1 MTAPASLKPIIS
13 SLPEKPGVYKYFDK
27 EGVIIYV
34 GKAKSL
40 KKRVSSYF
48 TKNHHDNF
56 KTALLVSKI
65 QHIDYTVVD
74 TEMDALLLEN
84 SLIKEFQPKY
94 NIALKDDKSYPYIK
108 ISKDRFPKVF
118 AMFNPVRD
126 GSEYFGPYPNKKIM
140 YTVLELIKKLY
151 PVRSCSLNL
160 TPANI
165 AAFKFKICLE
175 YQIGNCKGPCEA
187 YQTEEEYNEGI
198 RQIRHILK
206 GNLHE
211 VKEHLKMLMME
222 ASRKLAFEE
231 AQKYKEKLDSL
242 VNYQHRSTIV
252 SPVLGDLEVYSISS
266 TDKISFVNFLRV
278 THGMIVISRNV
289 EIRKKMNETDDEILV
304 HVMGEMRN
312 HYGDDVKEIVLPFNL
327 DWPDKTVEITIP
339 KAGDKKKLIDLSMK
353 NTILYKQEK
362 LTQYEK
368 LNPSVRVDRL
378 LEQMKNDLRLTEMPR
393 HIECFDNSNFQGT
406 YPVSACVVFKD
417 GKPSKSD
424 YRHFN
429 VKTVE
434 GPNDFDTMKEVIT
447 RRYSR
452 LVDENQPLPQL
463 IVVDGGKGQL
473 SSAVEALKA
482 IGVYGKLAI
491 VGIAKRLEEIYY
503 PEDPLPLYID
513 KKSETLKVIQHMRD
527 EAHRFGITHHRSR
540 RDKGTLKTSLTDI
553 PGIGP
558 EKARLLLKEFKSIT
572 RIKTASVETLSPV
585 IGKAKAELVYNYY
598 QSEKGDSNDG

>member
-1 MTAPASLKPIIS
+1 MTPPDLKPIVN

-48 TKNHHDNF
+48 TKKHHDNF
-56 KTALLVSKI
+56 KTSVLVSKI
-65 QHIDYTVVD
+65 VHLEYTVVD

-108 ISKDRFPKVF
+108 VTKERFPRVF
-118 AMFNPVRD
+118 SMFNPVRD
-126 GSEYFGPYPNKKIM
+126 GSEYFGPYANKKVM

-151 PVRSCSLNL
+151 PVRNCTYNL
-160 TPANI
+160 SQANI
-165 AAFKFKICLE
+165 DAFKFKVCLE

-187 YQTEEEYNEGI
+187 YQTEDAYNEGI
-198 RQIRHILK
+198 KQIRHILK
-206 GNLHE
+206 GNLQE
-211 VKEHLKMLMME
+211 VKEHLKMFMMD
-222 ASRKLAFEE
+222 ASRRLAFEE
-231 AQKYKEKLDSL
+231 AQDFKNKLDSL
-242 VNYQHRSTIV
+242 VTYQSRSTVV
-252 SPVLGDLEVYSISS
+252 SPVLGDLEVYSTSS

-278 THGMIVISRNV
+278 SHGIIVISRNV
-289 EIRKKMNETDDEILV
+289 EIRKKMDETDEEILV
-304 HVMGEMRN
+304 HVMGEMRK
-312 HYGDDVKEIVLPFNL
+312 HYGDDVKEIVLPIQL
-327 DWPDKTVEITIP
+327 DWPDSRITITVP
-339 KAGDKKKLIDLSMK
+339 KAGDKKKLIDLSLK
-353 NTILYKQEK
+353 NAMLYKQEK

-378 LEQMKNDLRLTEMPR
+378 LEQMKNDLHLKDLPR

-417 GKPSKSD
+417 GKPAKND

-429 VKTVE
+429 VKTVV
-434 GPNDFDTMKEVIT
+434 GPDDFETMKEVIT

-452 LVDENQPLPQL
+452 LRDENQPLPQL

-473 SSAVEALKA
+473 SHAVEALKA
-482 IGVYGKLAI
+482 LGLYGQMAI
-491 VGIAKRLEEIYY
+491 IGIAKRLEEIYY
-503 PEDPLPLYID
+503 PDDSVPLYID
-513 KKSETLKVIQHMRD
+513 KKSETLKIIQHMRD

-540 RDKGTLKTSLTDI
+540 RDKGTLKTSLTEI
-553 PGIGP
+553 QGIGP
-558 EKARLLLKEFKSIT
+558 EKARQLLKEFKSIT
-572 RIKTASVETLSPV
+572 RIKDSSIETLTPV
-585 IGKAKAELVYNYY
+585 IGKAKAELVYQYFHGEE
-598 QSEKGDSNDG
+598 S

>member
-1 MTAPASLKPIIS
+1 MTPPDLKPIVN

-48 TKNHHDNF
+48 TKKHHDNF
-56 KTALLVSKI
+56 KTAVLVSKI
-65 QHIDYTVVD
+65 VHLEYTVVD

-108 ISKDRFPKVF
+108 VTKERFPRVF
-118 AMFNPVRD
+118 SMFNPVRD
-126 GSEYFGPYPNKKIM
+126 GSEYFGPYANKKVM

-151 PVRSCSLNL
+151 PVRNCTYNL
-160 TPANI
+160 SQANI
-165 AAFKFKICLE
+165 DAFKFKVCLE

-187 YQTEEEYNEGI
+187 YQTEDAYNEGI

-211 VKEHLKMLMME
+211 VKEHLKMFMMD
-222 ASRKLAFEE
+222 ASRRLAFEE
-231 AQKYKEKLDSL
+231 AQDFKNKLDSL
-242 VNYQHRSTIV
+242 VTYQSRSTVV
-252 SPVLGDLEVYSISS
+252 SPVLGDLEVYSTSS

-278 THGMIVISRNV
+278 SHGIIVISRNV
-289 EIRKKMNETDDEILV
+289 EIRKKMDETDEEILV
-304 HVMGEMRN
+304 HVMGEMRK
-312 HYGDDVKEIVLPFNL
+312 HYGDDVKEIVLPMQL
-327 DWPDKTVEITIP
+327 DWPDDRITITVP
-339 KAGDKKKLIDLSMK
+339 KAGDKKKLIDLSFK
-353 NTILYKQEK
+353 NAMLYKQEK

-368 LNPSVRVDRL
+368 LNPAVRVDRL
-378 LEQMKNDLRLTEMPR
+378 LEQMKNDLHLKELPR

-417 GKPSKSD
+417 GKPAKND

-429 VKTVE
+429 VKTVV
-434 GPNDFDTMKEVIT
+434 GPDDFETMKEVIT

-452 LVDENQPLPQL
+452 LRDENQPLPQL

-473 SSAVEALKA
+473 SHAVEALKTLGLYGQMA
-482 IGVYGKLAI
+482 II
-491 VGIAKRLEEIYY
+491 GIAKRLEEIYY
-503 PEDPLPLYID
+503 PDDSVPLYID
-513 KKSETLKVIQHMRD
+513 KKSETLKIIQHMRD

-540 RDKGTLKTSLTDI
+540 RDKGTLKTSLTEI

-558 EKARLLLKEFKSIT
+558 EKARQLLKEFKSIT
-572 RIKTASVETLSPV
+572 RIKDSSVETLAPV
-585 IGKAKAELVYNYY
+585 IGKAKAELVYQYFHGEE
-598 QSEKGDSNDG
+598 S

>member
-1 MTAPASLKPIIS
+1 VTPPDLKPIVN

-48 TKNHHDNF
+48 TKKHHDNF
-56 KTALLVSKI
+56 KTSVLVSKI
-65 QHIDYTVVD
+65 AHLEYTVVD

-108 ISKDRFPKVF
+108 VTKERFPRVF
-118 AMFNPVRD
+118 SMFNPIRD
-126 GSEYFGPYPNKKIM
+126 GSEYFGPYANKKVM

-151 PVRSCSLNL
+151 PVRNCTYNL
-160 TPANI
+160 SQANI
-165 AAFKFKICLE
+165 DAFKFKVCLE
-175 YQIGNCKGPCEA
+175 YQIGNCKGPCES
-187 YQTEEEYNEGI
+187 YQTEDSYNEGI

-211 VKEHLKMLMME
+211 VKEHLKMFMMD
-222 ASRKLAFEE
+222 ASRRLAFEE
-231 AQKYKEKLDSL
+231 AQDFKNKLDSL
-242 VNYQHRSTIV
+242 VTYQSRSTVV
-252 SPVLGDLEVYSISS
+252 SPVLGDLEVYSTSS

-278 THGMIVISRNV
+278 SHGIIVISRNV
-289 EIRKKMNETDDEILV
+289 EIRKKLDETDEEILV
-304 HVMGEMRN
+304 HVMGEMRK
-312 HYGDDVKEIVLPFNL
+312 HYGDDVKEIVLPMQL
-327 DWPDKTVEITIP
+327 DWPDDRITITVP
-339 KAGDKKKLIDLSMK
+339 KAGDKKKLIDLSFK
-353 NTILYKQEK
+353 NAMLYKQEK

-368 LNPSVRVDRL
+368 LNPAVRVDRL
-378 LEQMKNDLRLTEMPR
+378 LEQMKNDLHLKDLPR

-417 GKPSKSD
+417 GKPSKND

-434 GPNDFDTMKEVIT
+434 GPDDFETMKEVIT

-452 LVDENQPLPQL
+452 LRDENQPMPQL

-473 SSAVEALKA
+473 SHAVEALKTLGLYGQMA
-482 IGVYGKLAI
+482 II
-491 VGIAKRLEEIYY
+491 GIAKRLEEIYY
-503 PEDPLPLYID
+503 PDDSVPLYID

-540 RDKGTLKTSLTDI
+540 RDKGTLKTSLTEI

-558 EKARLLLKEFKSIT
+558 EKARQLLKEFKSVT
-572 RIKTASVETLSPV
+572 RIKDSSIETLASV
-585 IGKAKAELVYNYY
+585 IGKAKAELVYQYFHGEE
-598 QSEKGDSNDG
+598 S